1 MSSASL
7 SLSISIFV
15 MVSDSSWFAC
25 ITQEIRTYS
34 PGATS
39 NANQRQPPWLDGQQL
54 SVLAATRGPPCY
66 GHPTSIEQT
75 SQIHSP
81 LPEPF
86 PRQLPLPRC
95 AARNRALGFAAG
107 FKREFQL
114 PLKIVIPTHRPLTL
128 VVRVDDDFHINSPL
142 ARFIF
147 LYTSHGSSLMA
158 DASFLVCHIPGATR
172 ILNFRCVNLKR
183 IQRSAV
189 FSSGN
194 GRFGLGLT

>member
-1 MSSASL
+1 MP
-7 SLSISIFV
+7 I
-15 MVSDSSWFAC
+15 SDSLLGWTVSSYRFYLR
-25 ITQEIRTYS
+25 QGDRH
-34 PGATS
+34 ATATPLQS
-39 NANQRQPPWLDGQQL
+39 NKHLRFTVLFRSHSQDSYLFPDAQR
-54 SVLAATRGPPCY
+54 
-66 GHPTSIEQT
+66 
-75 SQIHSP
+75 
-81 LPEPF
+81 
-86 PRQLPLPRC
+86 
-95 AARNRALGFAAG
+95 RNRPLGFAAG

-128 VVRVDDDFHINSPL
+128 VVRVDDDFHFNSPL

-158 DASFLVCHIPGATR
+158 HASFLSFHIPGATR